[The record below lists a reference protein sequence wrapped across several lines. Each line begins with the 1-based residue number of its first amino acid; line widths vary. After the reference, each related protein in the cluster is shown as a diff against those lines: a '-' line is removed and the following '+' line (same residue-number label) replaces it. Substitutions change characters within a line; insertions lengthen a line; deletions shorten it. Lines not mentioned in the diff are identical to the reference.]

1 MSNRREDKRIKS
13 LLTLA
18 IQSVACDLLTS
29 ALPSFKSETRQTK
42 LLIRIMDD
50 KKFATGVPIKEPHDH
65 DLICGRGGKV
75 NAHPGNHRF
84 RSWVNER
91 KEAYTRAHAKGEKN
105 AIAQSILQSLFS
117 QNPPGRVLQFDDKTG
132 IYKEVSVK
140 KAMSKTTQALREG
153 KIITDD

>member
-1 MSNRREDKRIKS
+1 
-13 LLTLA
+13 
-18 IQSVACDLLTS
+18 
-29 ALPSFKSETRQTK
+29 
-42 LLIRIMDD
+42 MDAD
-50 KKFATGVPIKEPHDH
+50 KKFATGVIKEPHDH

-75 NAHPGNHRF
+75 NAHLGNRRF

-153 KIITDD
+153 EFITDD